1 MTQEKKTIVVFGAA
15 GFIGRAVVQKLA
27 EQGFNVRAI
36 VSDPQ
41 NSLFLRTMGEVG
53 QVCPLP
59 CNFKYPEGLDFLC
72 HDAYG
77 VVNLIGILF
86 EKGAKTFERVHAE
99 IPQIIAKAAQ
109 KAHVK
114 KFVHISAIGADLKSQ
129 ALYSKSKA
137 MGEKN
142 VRQEFPEAT
151 IIRPSIV
158 FGPRDRFF
166 NRFAEMAKRSSLLV
180 SFGKGLTKFQPVY
193 VGDVAQAIV
202 QAIESENAQG
212 KTYELAGSKI
222 YNFNELMQL
231 TMTHSHCK
239 AYLLHI
245 PKAVGKFFG
254 HIFKYLPNPPFTAEQ
269 VDLLDVDNIASSKAL
284 GLKDL
289 GIKPHSVEEIL
300 PKYLE
305 HYRGTF

>member
-1 MTQEKKTIVVFGAA
+1 MNQEKRTIVVFGAA
-15 GFIGRAVVQKLA
+15 GFIGRMVVQKLA
-27 EQGFNVRAI
+27 ERGFNVRAI

-41 NSLFLRTMGEVG
+41 NGLFLRTMGEVG

-59 CNFKYPEGLDFLC
+59 CNFKYPESLDFLC

-77 VVNLIGILF
+77 IVNLIGVLF
-86 EKGAKTFERVHAE
+86 EKGSRTFEHVHSE
-99 IPQIIAKAAQ
+99 IPQIIAKAAH
-109 KAHVK
+109 KAQVK
-114 KFVHISAIGADLKSQ
+114 KLVHISAIGADLKSS
-129 ALYSKSKA
+129 APYSKSKA

-142 VRQEFPEAT
+142 VRLEFPHAT

-202 QAIESENAQG
+202 QALESETTQG

-222 YNFNELMQL
+222 YSFNELMQL
-231 TMTHSHCK
+231 TMTYSHCK

-245 PKAVGKFFG
+245 PKSVGKFFG
-254 HIFKYLPNPPFTAEQ
+254 HIFKFLPNPPFTPEQ
-269 VDLLDVDNIASSKAL
+269 VDLLDIDNIASAKAL

-289 GIKPHSVEEIL
+289 GIKPHTVEEIL

-305 HYRGTF
+305 HFRGTF